1 MCDSQSL
8 KSECQCKVERVPNFA
23 QPRLLLELAKQ
34 PAHGYELIERL
45 SMEGETGP
53 DPGNFYRLLRSMEE
67 DGLVCSNWDTQSTGP
82 ARRVY
87 ELTDQGQEFLHA
99 WAVTIHHT
107 HQSLD
112 RFLSDYKTLFPK

>member
-1 MCDSQSL
+1 MCDPHSE
-8 KSECQCKVERVPNFA
+8 KDECQCKIERVPNFA

-34 PAHGYELIERL
+34 PSHGYELIEHL

-67 DGLVCSNWDTQSTGP
+67 DALVCSTWDTQSTGP

-99 WAVTIHHT
+99 WAVTIHHI
-107 HQSLD
+107 HQSLN